1 MKRYILFIFICT
13 FYTVLSSGQNK
24 EEKQSPREIFLEA
37 ESYLLYEEY
46 EEALPLYLK
55 LLKDDPTNNNLNYKV
70 GLCYLNLPYAKDKS
84 IAYLEKAAQDI
95 NEYYKTNNFKERQAP
110 LDALF
115 YLGTAYRIND
125 QLDKAMKAYQEFKKR
140 LDPDIY
146 DEELVIEQIETVE
159 RARRYFSKPIYYVA
173 KNVGEPISSRYAE
186 KNAVVSGDETVL
198 AFNRKLPFYEALFVS
213 VKVDG
218 KWQNPVNII
227 PELGVDGD
235 VAPTGLSFNGKE
247 MIIYRNDNYD
257 GNLYVSR
264 YINGR
269 WTPIKRLNDR
279 INTRF
284 WESHGSLSP
293 DGYTLYFTSNRKGGF
308 GGLDIYTATRS
319 DLNSDDWTNI
329 KNLGPDINTKY
340 NDESPFLSQDGKV
353 LYFSSYGHFNMGGY
367 DVFYSSLLDNGRWS
381 VPLNMGYPL
390 NTTDD
395 DTYFVPVENGNFAY
409 VTRYYDDS
417 FGKTDIYKVELFSDQ
432 HPRKFILRAL
442 VSLPPNLNLLN
453 KNIQAFVI
461 NKATRDTV
469 GRFNI
474 DPKNS
479 NFDTDIVAGNY
490 QLVIQGDEIEKTVRE
505 FSIDKNQQQ
514 SEISVSADVIESLKA
529 QTPTSAESK
538 IKETVKPI
546 EFKQAFFKVFDNKPI
561 QIFLPFA
568 VGTKVQVDILVDS
581 AFVNRDKLELTKNN
595 QYYKY
600 IPVPGTN
607 VLRFT
612 ATDVV
617 DNSISKGEVVIVYE
631 QLPDTL
637 TPFELAQELERRKN
651 EVQYLKTMLL
661 SLIQNDSIRNC
672 ISRIDVDEANITT
685 INDLSQYLK
694 YQLKCYKNSPAEID
708 TLIIELANNQ
718 RLAIQL
724 VSQAIST
731 LAESK
736 LGRIA
741 DSVANTPINSV
752 PDYTN
757 KLLQSV
763 ASDSVLLND
772 LNTIALRL
780 ALKSD
785 VYYYLQELRK
795 VSNGAFKQTLDNL
808 KLNEEDITT
817 PTELLNYLIDNMNSR
832 GYGVNDIYASFF
844 ALPINNLSASELLTS
859 FKNLA
864 SHNELKMF
872 FEEQPQKQVKS
883 VQAFGMQLYDAAK
896 KRKIDPI
903 EIVKLLLKVNDSI
916 AFNNYIADI
925 QQFSRKQFSDMIAR
939 IDFRAEQ
946 IQTPV
951 DLWKYLKNNKFINE
965 QQWITL
971 NLNVASKNL
980 LEYYQLKPRRAG
992 HIFDPVSFAIS
1003 FTLILLLIIV
1013 LVVAYRMF
1021 KENL

>member
-1 MKRYILFIFICT
+1 MLFKFTLC
-13 FYTVLSSGQNK
+13 K
-24 EEKQSPREIFLEA
+24 E
-37 ESYLLYEEY
+37 
-46 EEALPLYLK
+46 
-55 LLKDDPTNNNLNYKV
+55 
-70 GLCYLNLPYAKDKS
+70 KS
-84 IAYLEKAAQDI
+84 IAYLEKAVQDI
-95 NEYYKTNNFKERQAP
+95 NENYKSNNFKERQAP

-146 DEELVIEQIETVE
+146 DEELVNEQIETVE
-159 RARRYFSKPIYYVA
+159 RARRYFAKPIYYVA
-173 KNVGEPISSRYAE
+173 KNIGEPTNSRYAE

-218 KWQNPVNII
+218 KWQPPINII

-269 WTPIKRLNDR
+269 WTPIKRLNDK

-284 WESHGSLSP
+284 WESHGTFSP

-319 DLNSDDWTNI
+319 DLNSDDWTNV

-417 FGKTDIYKVELFSDQ
+417 YGKTDIYKVELFSDQ
-432 HPRKFILRAL
+432 HPRKFILRTL
-442 VSLPPNLNLLN
+442 VSLPPNFNLGN
-453 KNIQAFVI
+453 KNIQAFII

-474 DPKNS
+474 DPKNA
-479 NFDTDIVAGNY
+479 NFDTDIIAGNY
-490 QLVIQGDEIEKTVRE
+490 QLVIQGDEIEKTVRD
-505 FSIDKNQQQ
+505 FSIDKNQQK
-514 SEISVSADVIESLKA
+514 SEISVSADVIESLKVQN
-529 QTPTSAESK
+529 QTTTEAK
-538 IKETVKPI
+538 IQENIKTI
-546 EFKQAFFKVFDNKPI
+546 AFKQAYYKIFDNKPI
-561 QIFLPFA
+561 NIILPLEK
-568 VGTKVQVDILVDS
+568 GTKIQVDIFVDS
-581 AFVNRDKLELTKNN
+581 AFINRDKLELSQNN
-595 QYYKY
+595 QNYKY

-612 ATDVV
+612 AANPF
-617 DNSISKGEVVIVYE
+617 DNSISKGEIVIVYE

-661 SLIQNDSIRNC
+661 SLIKNDSIRNC
-672 ISRIDVDEANITT
+672 VSRIDVDEANITT

-708 TLIIELANNQ
+708 TMLLELADKQ
-718 RLAIQL
+718 HLAIQL
-724 VSQAIST
+724 LNQAIST
-731 LAESK
+731 IAESK
-736 LGRIA
+736 LANVA
-741 DSVANTPINSV
+741 DSIGKTSFNSV

-757 KLLQSV
+757 NLLH
-763 ASDSVLLND
+763 AIITDSVMLNE
-772 LNTIALRL
+772 LNSIAMRL

-795 VSNGAFKQTLDNL
+795 VSNGSLKLTLDKVN
-808 KLNEEDITT
+808 LNEEDITT
-817 PTELLNYLIDNMNSR
+817 PIELLNYLIDNMSSK
-832 GYGVNDIYASFF
+832 GYGAKDIYASYFS
-844 ALPINNLSASELLTS
+844 LPICNLGASELLTS
-859 FKNLA
+859 FKKLA
-864 SHNELKMF
+864 NNNDLKTF
-872 FEEQPQKQVKS
+872 FEEQPLKKVHS

-896 KRKIDPI
+896 KRNIDPFDI
-903 EIVKLLLKVNDSI
+903 IKVLLKVNDSL
-916 AFNNYIADI
+916 ALNNYIADI
-925 QQFSRKQFSDMIAR
+925 QQLSRKQFSDMIAQ
-939 IDFRAEQ
+939 IDFREEQ
-946 IQTPV
+946 IQSPV
-951 DLWKYLKNNKFINE
+951 DLWNYLKNNGSFNE
-965 QQWITL
+965 KQWITL
-971 NLNVASKNL
+971 NLNVASKNI
-980 LEYYQLKPRRAG
+980 LEYYQLKPKRTG
-992 HIFDPVSFAIS
+992 YIFEPVSFAIS
-1003 FTLILLLIIV
+1003 FTLIVLLIVV
-1013 LVVAYRMF
+1013 LAVAYKMV